1 MTYAFRNLFEISQ
14 DFEALEGLLLELQ
27 GEITNEDEEN
37 IIDEWFES
45 LGEERDQKIEQYCYF
60 IRENRM
66 LGEIQKEE
74 SKRVG
79 DLARVKIN
87 LADRLENRLFIFM
100 RVHRYKDLQTRHFK
114 LLIHGNGGL
123 RPLIFSNE
131 AVNAP
136 DRLPAKYCKVR
147 YEIDNDSL
155 RKDLDIL
162 LALDMKI
169 SDNPDHLSIEHLREE
184 SRNLHALLDPIARYD
199 ERGSHLRIK

>member
-87 LADRLENRLFIFM
+87 LADRLENSLFIFM
-100 RVHRYKDLQTRHFK
+100 RVHRYKVLQTRNF
-114 LLIHGNGGL
+114 
-123 RPLIFSNE
+123 
-131 AVNAP
+131 
-136 DRLPAKYCKVR
+136 
-147 YEIDNDSL
+147 
-155 RKDLDIL
+155 
-162 LALDMKI
+162 
-169 SDNPDHLSIEHLREE
+169 
-184 SRNLHALLDPIARYD
+184 
-199 ERGSHLRIK
+199 